1 MVYFQFL
8 KTDTGRV
15 KCCTVSNANS
25 DLDSYKNTSQLSSL
39 LPTMTFFFIKKGRR
53 QVHWQTS
60 LFYLSIKYMTQTLAD
75 PNFKPPFHL
84 LLNPALNEYA

>member
-1 MVYFQFL
+1 ML
-8 KTDTGRV
+8 HSV
-15 KCCTVSNANS
+15 KCKFRFRFLQKHKSTEFSFAHY
-25 DLDSYKNTSQLSSL
+25 DLFLY
-39 LPTMTFFFIKKGRR
+39 KKGRR